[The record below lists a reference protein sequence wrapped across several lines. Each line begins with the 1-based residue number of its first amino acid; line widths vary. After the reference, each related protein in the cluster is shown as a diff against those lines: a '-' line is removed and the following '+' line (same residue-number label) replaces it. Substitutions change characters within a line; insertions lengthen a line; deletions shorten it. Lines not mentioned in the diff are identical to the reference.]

1 MIENLAFNYMKKNI
15 EQLNERQKQVQ
26 SKMIQNVSNAIKEN
40 NELLKEIDKIPGL
53 VLVDSND
60 ESISLPYG
68 YIKLFDTELLTG
80 SKETVFYSPISTEIS
95 FNKFYPDIDDT
106 IVTKIEKDDL
116 KNLLQFSDYYK
127 KTMYVLSDTMNMLQN
142 SVQIMKEETT
152 SFESKLD

>member
-1 MIENLAFNYMKKNI
+1 MTENLAFNYMKKNI
-15 EQLNERQKQVQ
+15 ERLNERQKQVQ
-26 SKMIQNVSNAIKEN
+26 SKMIKNVSNAIKEN
-40 NELLKEIDKIPGL
+40 SELLKEIDKIPGL

-68 YIKLFDTELLTG
+68 NIKLFDTELLTG
-80 SKETVFYSPISTEIS
+80 SKETVFYSPTSTEIS

-142 SVQIMKEETT
+142 SVQIMKEETA